1 MESKDEIHEKVC
13 AMLAVSPALYLSTSA
28 ENMPWVAGA
37 YFAETD
43 AFTLTV
49 VLEGEG
55 RTLHN
60 LRANPYFSIVISNG
74 SPFEMFLQADGGVV
88 VSDDDAE
95 LAQAKQAIK
104 AKVPQAASLLD
115 APIPVVAV
123 QLRVREWRATD
134 IVNGWLP
141 GRRLSAPAWEPLA

>member
-1 MESKDEIHEKVC
+1 MEPENEVLEKVR
-13 AMLAVSPALYLSTSA
+13 ATLAVSPALYLSTSA
-28 ENMPWVAGA
+28 EDVPWVAGA

-43 AFTLTV
+43 AFTLMV

-55 RTLHN
+55 KTFRN
-60 LRANPYFSIVISNG
+60 LRANPRFSIVVSTG
-74 SPFEMFLQADGGVV
+74 SPFEMFLQAHGDVV
-88 VSDDDAE
+88 VSEDEAE
-95 LAQAKQAIK
+95 LAQAKQAVK
-104 AKVPQAASLLD
+104 AKVPQAAGLLD

-141 GRRLSAPAWEPLA
+141 GRRLSAPV